1 MKKRF
6 VLLTIPFFVL
16 SLFLFFN
23 GGGGGGGKKAALEI
37 GALQATLEGKLK
49 KEPPYNVGYSNGI
62 ITHSWRTQMI
72 DDVVKDFQLYKGM
85 GLVDKLLIQHAGN
98 EVELQVTQI
107 RNLINSGIDLLLIN
121 PNSQSALNPVIEE
134 ANEKG
139 ILTIICDQRITSE
152 EALQVI
158 PDIYNWQADVARY
171 VFDRLDGKGDV
182 FYLSGYDGSPAN
194 TDRDNAFYDL
204 VKEYPNINVLGK
216 ANGNWDPTTSQQV
229 MSDVLAAF
237 PKMDGV
243 VTHDGEAL
251 GTIRAF
257 EAAGRPL
264 PVINGEATLPFLEYW
279 LANRDKGFTAF
290 AITNSPGFASNLCLG
305 IGVRLLQGKQLKE
318 GIFKPDPVVNVTT
331 DTVFLV
337 PLKDYITEEN
347 LEEVYETHMAYRGIA
362 YYIDI
367 WYTQKQI
374 DELFK

>member
-6 VLLTIPFFVL
+6 ALLIIPLFVL
-16 SLFLFFN
+16 SLLLFFN
-23 GGGGGGGKKAALEI
+23 GGSGGGKDASMEM
-37 GALQATLEGKLK
+37 GALQAALEGKLQ

-134 ANEKG
+134 ANERG

-152 EALQVI
+152 DALQVI

-237 PKMDGV
+237 PSIDGV

-251 GTIRAF
+251 GSIRAF
-257 EAAGRPL
+257 EAAGRSL
-264 PVINGEATLPFLEYW
+264 PIINGEATLPFLEYW
-279 LANRDKGFTAF
+279 LENRDSGFTAF

-318 GIFKPDPVVNVTT
+318 DVFQADPVVNVTT

-347 LEEVYETHMAYRGIA
+347 VEEVYQTHMSYRGIA

-367 WYTQKQI
+367 WYTQEQM